1 MRYNKATNSGNPPR
15 HTDKGGERMKITA
28 LVENTT
34 SDERLGREHGL
45 SLYIETLGHRVLFD
59 MGQTDLFAR
68 NAGALGIDL
77 AGVDLAVLSHG
88 HYDHGGGLAR
98 FLELNQTAPVYL
110 NQHAFEPHYHG
121 TERYIGLDTALAV
134 SPRLHFVGDRE
145 VIAPG
150 LTLSTCNGRPKREDL
165 GSFGLTVEQDGAFLP
180 EDFRHEHYLLIEENG
195 RRVLISG
202 CSHKGIL
209 NIVDWFRPDV
219 LVGGFHFN
227 TMPLDDALASYAR
240 QLSAYGT
247 DFYTCHCTG
256 RKQYAFMK
264 DYMDH
269 LEYLSTGQTILI

>member
-1 MRYNKATNSGNPPR
+1 MIN
-15 HTDKGGERMKITA
+15 ITA

-34 SDERLGREHGL
+34 SDERLDKEHGL
-45 SLYIETLGHRVLFD
+45 SLYIEALGHRILFD

-68 NAGALGIDL
+68 NAEALGIDL

-121 TERYIGLDTALAV
+121 EERYIGLDTALAA
-134 SPRLHFVGDRE
+134 SPRLRFVGDRE
-145 VIAPG
+145 EIAPG
-150 LTLSTCNGRPKREDL
+150 LTLATCNGLPKREDL
-165 GSFGLTVEQDGAFLP
+165 GSFGLTVEEDGAFRP
-180 EDFRHEHYLLIEENG
+180 EDFRHEHYLLIEDAG

-209 NIVDWFRPDV
+209 NIVDWFRP
-219 LVGGFHFN
+219 
-227 TMPLDDALASYAR
+227 LDDALAGYAR

-264 DYMDH
+264 EYMDH
-269 LEYLSTGQTILI
+269 LAYLSTGQTIQV